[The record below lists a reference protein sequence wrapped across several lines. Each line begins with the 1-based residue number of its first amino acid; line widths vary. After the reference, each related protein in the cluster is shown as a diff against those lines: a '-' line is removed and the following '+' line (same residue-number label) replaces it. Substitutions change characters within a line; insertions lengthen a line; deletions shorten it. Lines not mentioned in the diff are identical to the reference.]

1 MTMTIGRASGLRP
14 TMASPVLSDRVQ
26 ISGTIVAANVAELRA
41 RRQQLI
47 GLLDNPDEEVV
58 PITWASDPTYDGFY
72 RILSASVEHIGP
84 TDSPR
89 ARFAVAAER
98 VGGYANPVFEVVA
111 TNVTRT
117 NGHGATGAA
126 VLYVPST
133 ATYDIDGFSS
143 IALQGPRSTAD
154 GVTMQV
160 LSTGDPN
167 GRSYR
172 FNVAPADYYRATC
185 TVEVEVDGVWQLL
198 VGTQAPRATRFRIS
212 NGIVRLTSAS
222 SSTWAQFEAWNG
234 SAWISQGIT
243 LIDGFGTTY
252 SLGRWTPGA
261 GGSLIDLP
269 VTVLR
274 NSPEA
279 VVVRQSSY
287 SDQITYSLLR
297 GARHV
302 TMPWAVSNNVT
313 GATSVGIG
321 MAASGVA
328 GTDGGGYVTANTG
341 SSGVGLMFATA
352 AADTVD
358 TTNTRVRNTSG
369 SLTGTLFAGCT
380 VAAGDTTLSTAAN
393 VFLQMMSGVNWRQR
407 VVRQ

>member
-1 MTMTIGRASGLRP
+1 MTLTIGRASGLRP
-14 TMASPVLSDRVQ
+14 TRSSPLLGSVID
-26 ISGTIVAANVAELRA
+26 IDGTIVAASVAELRA

-58 PITWASDPTYDGFY
+58 PILWSTDPSYDGFY
-72 RILSASVEHIGP
+72 RIRNANVRHIGP
-84 TDSPR
+84 TGSPR
-89 ARFAVAAER
+89 ANFRVTAER

-111 TNVTRT
+111 SNVTRT
-117 NGHGATGAA
+117 NGHSATGAA
-126 VLYVPST
+126 VLYVPDT
-133 ATYDIDGFSS
+133 VVYDIDGFSS
-143 IALQGPRSTAD
+143 IASQGTRPTAD
-154 GVTMQV
+154 GTTMQV
-160 LSTGDPN
+160 LATGDPN

-185 TVEVEVDGVWQLL
+185 TVEIEVGGVWQLV
-198 VGTQAPRATRFRIS
+198 VGTQVPRSTRFRIS
-212 NGIVRLTSAS
+212 NGIVRLTSANS
-222 SSTWAQFEAWNG
+222 GTWAQFEAWNG

-243 LIDGFGTTY
+243 MVDPFGMAR
-252 SLGRWTPGA
+252 SLGRWTPGLGA
-261 GGSLIDLP
+261 ALADLP

-287 SDQITYSLLR
+287 SDQVSYSLLR

-302 TMPWAVSNNVT
+302 TIPWATSNNVT
-313 GATSVGIG
+313 GATTVGIG
-321 MAASGVA
+321 MASGVA

-341 SSGVGLMFATA
+341 SGNVGLMFAVA

-358 TTNTRVRNTSG
+358 TTNTRVRNTTGALSG
-369 SLTGTLFAGCT
+369 TVFAGCT
-380 VAAGDTTLSTAAN
+380 VGGGVDTTLSTAFN
-393 VFLQMMSGVNWRQR
+393 VFGQMMSGVNWRQR